1 MALTSR
7 QMEQCCPH
15 FKAGTIVLSVEI
27 YNRKYMHM
35 LQKTFQVDSV
45 TDVFGLRTCWP
56 ERFMFKEEMLVSVFL
71 AESFLFSFL
80 IDRCHLFRR
89 RQEFLLF
96 PCACTSSISC
106 CCCCDS
112 PSFRS
117 VEKISQSSFSPSL
130 SSAGE
135 STIWIQDDGLQVL
148 HHYQERSD
156 RSLFINSWDLTCK
169 LLQWEVTVIPLLAF

>member
-117 VEKISQSSFSPSL
+117 VEKNFTIIVLTLSVFCRRIDNLDPRWRTPSTSPLPRKVWSL
-130 SSAGE
+130 A
-135 STIWIQDDGLQVL
+135 V
-148 HHYQERSD
+148 Y
-156 RSLFINSWDLTCK
+156 
-169 LLQWEVTVIPLLAF
+169 